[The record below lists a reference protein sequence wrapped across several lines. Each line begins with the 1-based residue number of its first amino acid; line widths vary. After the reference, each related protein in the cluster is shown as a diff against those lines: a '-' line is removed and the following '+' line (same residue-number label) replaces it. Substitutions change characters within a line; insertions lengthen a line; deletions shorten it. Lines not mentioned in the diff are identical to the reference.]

1 MAHSDSVTT
10 FISET
15 KGKGM
20 IAVKDIKNGEIIM
33 QEKPLVC
40 CQFSWNAAY
49 KYLACDNCLRSL
61 ETTEEN
67 VRRLTGNSN
76 ISLPFPECCPTVKE
90 NHTKC
95 FACGVQYCSK
105 ECQEQAWKQYHMTLC
120 VGTCEESPSHPLN
133 ILNEA
138 WKQMHY
144 PPETASIMLLA
155 RIIATVRQA
164 EDKNGAMN
172 AFMQF
177 CHRTVNEVEEIAHKL
192 LGEHISNQLEV
203 LRELTAKAL
212 YSDDVHHWL
221 TPQGFGA
228 LFALV
233 GTNGQGIGS
242 SPLSQWVNN
251 VADLSLSEDQ
261 RSAVDSFIDQLYVDI
276 EAVSG
281 GFLDA
286 EGSGLY
292 LLQSSCNHDCEPNAE
307 QTFPLGDSCL
317 VLKAKRDIAQ
327 GEEVCVSYLDECALS
342 RSRYSRQKILRE
354 NYLFICRCSKCLSQA
369 DDANE
374 TSSDE
379 EDAFDDDD

>member
-1 MAHSDSVTT
+1 MALADSVTT
-10 FISET
+10 FLSET

-20 IAVKDIKNGEIIM
+20 LAVKNIKNGDIIM

-49 KYLACDNCLRSL
+49 KYLACDHCLRSL

-67 VRRLTGNSN
+67 VRRLTGNPN
-76 ISLPFPECCPTVKE
+76 ISLPYPECCPTVIE
-90 NHTKC
+90 SHTKC
-95 FACGVQYCSK
+95 NSCGIQYCSK
-105 ECQEQAWKQYHMTLC
+105 ECQELAWKQYHMTLC
-120 VGTCEESPSHPLN
+120 VGSCGENPSHPLN
-133 ILNEA
+133 MLNET

-144 PPETASIMLLA
+144 PPETTSIMLLA

-164 EDKNGAMN
+164 EDKSMAMN
-172 AFMQF
+172 TFMQF
-177 CHRTVNEVEEIAHKL
+177 CHRTENEEEEIAHKL
-192 LGEHISNQLEV
+192 LGEQFSSQLEI
-203 LRELTAKAL
+203 LRELMGNAL

-221 TPQGFGA
+221 TPQGFRS

-233 GTNGQGIGS
+233 GTNGQGVAS

-251 VADLSLSEDQ
+251 VANLNLSADQ
-261 RSAVDSFIDQLYVDI
+261 RSTVDSFIDQLYSDI

-281 GFLDA
+281 AFLDA
-286 EGSGLY
+286 EGSALY

-317 VLKAKRDIAQ
+317 VLKAKRDISQ

-342 RSRYSRQKILRE
+342 RSRHSRQKILRE
-354 NYLFICRCSKCLSQA
+354 NYLFTCRCTKCLSQA
-369 DDANE
+369 DNESE
-374 TSSDE
+374 TSSD
-379 EDAFDDDD
+379 DDDAIDEDE